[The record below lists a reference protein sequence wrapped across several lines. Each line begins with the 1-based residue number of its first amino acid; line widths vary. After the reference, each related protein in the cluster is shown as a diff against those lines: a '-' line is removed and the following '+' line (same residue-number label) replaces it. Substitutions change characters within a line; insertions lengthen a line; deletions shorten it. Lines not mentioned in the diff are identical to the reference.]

1 MAIKNMRQFL
11 QSFRVVSN
19 RQSADLDAEGNGTQH
34 VPVVKRLSWAVKVL
48 EASQISIYPWPQRN
62 C

>member
-19 RQSADLDAEGNGTQH
+19 RQSADVDAEGNGTQH
-34 VPVVKRLSWAVKVL
+34 VPVVNGGPG
-48 EASQISIYPWPQRN
+48 Q
-62 C
+62 